1 MSSETVENLNVAS
14 QQVLITPEQLK
25 AKIPLSEKAEAVIS
39 ESRQVI
45 QNILDGKDK
54 RVFAVVGPCSIHDI
68 DAAIDYAKR
77 LKTLADSLKDD
88 IYIVMRV
95 YFEKPRTTVGWKG
108 LINDPHLNNSFEIE
122 EG

>member
-68 DAAIDYAKR
+68 FFGCNRDIWIV
-77 LKTLADSLKDD
+77 LLLLSQSL
-88 IYIVMRV
+88 
-95 YFEKPRTTVGWKG
+95 F
-108 LINDPHLNNSFEIE
+108 F
-122 EG
+122 